1 MRRLAWLL
9 TLFSVC
15 ILTACASMGVRSDV
29 QSTFEQ
35 GLALFN
41 QGKYEAALPHFTQ
54 ATQLDPEFARAYL
67 YLGRAYLNLA
77 RWQEALAPLRTA
89 LRLAP
94 EETKRE
100 ITELLIDALMGTATQ
115 QTQQGNLKAAIP
127 LFKEVLQLQPQFAQA
142 TQHLV
147 TTLLALGS
155 QLLAQ
160 GKTSEALEAYLE
172 TTHLAPDNFNAYLGL
187 ARAFLQQRDWSKALA
202 AVRSALRLSPSS
214 LDALSLLQ
222 QLQTR

>member
-1 MRRLAWLL
+1 MA
-9 TLFSVC
+9 
-15 ILTACASMGVRSDV
+15 VRSDV

-41 QGKYEAALPHFTQ
+41 QGKYEDAMPHFTQ

-67 YLGRAYLNLA
+67 YLGRTYLNLA

-94 EETKRE
+94 AETKGE
-100 ITELLIDALMGTATQ
+100 VVDLLIDALMGAATQ
-115 QTQQGNLKAAIP
+115 QTKQGNLKAAIP

-155 QLLAQ
+155 QMLAQ
-160 GKTSEALEAYLE
+160 GNIDQALDAYME

-187 ARAFLQQRDWSKALA
+187 AHAFLQQRDWRKALA

-222 QLQTR
+222 QIQTR